1 MKQKG
6 FFSDFKIHLICI
18 ILVVVA
24 ELIGIRAVRIGPISF
39 SLLPM
44 LFALVMGV
52 FLSQIKP
59 LKIISYKDMVTAS
72 PFIGISVMYL
82 IAYLGTNIGPNIH
95 EVLNAGVALIAQ
107 ELGNVGTVIFALPV
121 GVLLLKM
128 DRTVVGSSFS
138 ISREGSLA
146 IIADLYGL
154 DSPEGRG
161 VMGSYITGTLLGT
174 IFNAIMVSL
183 LINVPWFLPEA
194 LAMACGTGSASM
206 MTAALGPLIEAYPE
220 KADLLSSFAASSQ
233 VLTSIDGMYMSLF
246 VAIPFANWLYRK
258 LKGKAAIEEE
268 NRFKEERKAKIK
280 KSDKEKEELPEEEY
294 DAADSETW
302 KVRIKVLIYS
312 GIFSL
317 IANWI
322 STTKNGNPVTPL
334 EALPGLLWLLGI
346 IIIGNLMKELMDRK
360 IQLPN
365 IIYISLIGTIASIP
379 GLWPGASALNAAVSK
394 ISLLPLCTPIL
405 AYAGISTGKDMVEFK
420 KQGIRIIIVTLLTF
434 IGTYVSS
441 AIIAN
446 IILKIQGIY

>member
-1 MKQKG
+1 
-6 FFSDFKIHLICI
+6 
-18 ILVVVA
+18 
-24 ELIGIRAVRIGPISF
+24 
-39 SLLPM
+39 
-44 LFALVMGV
+44 
-52 FLSQIKP
+52 
-59 LKIISYKDMVTAS
+59 
-72 PFIGISVMYL
+72 MYL

-420 KQGIRIIIVTLLTF
+420 KTR
-434 IGTYVSS
+434 
-441 AIIAN
+441 N
-446 IILKIQGIY
+446 